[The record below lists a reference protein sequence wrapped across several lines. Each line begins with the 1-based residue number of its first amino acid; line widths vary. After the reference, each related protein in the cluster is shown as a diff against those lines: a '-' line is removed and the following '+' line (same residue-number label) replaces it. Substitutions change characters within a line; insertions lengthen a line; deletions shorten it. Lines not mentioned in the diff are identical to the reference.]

1 MQLIIHDGTFSRE
14 GFISAWE
21 AAVNR
26 VLTPAEKSAV
36 GFLDVYVQT
45 HQSAIVTAAT
55 SSVAP
60 KVSSSEESLTV
71 ELRNSFIALEG
82 MCKLP
87 CGTIAIH
94 LPVTFSLFL
103 SFS

>member
-1 MQLIIHDGTFSRE
+1 MQLIIHDGKFSRE

-71 ELRNSFIALEG
+71 ELRNCSRGHVQA
-82 MCKLP
+82 
-87 CGTIAIH
+87 
-94 LPVTFSLFL
+94 PVRNHCDSPAGNILLVLVILVT
-103 SFS
+103 